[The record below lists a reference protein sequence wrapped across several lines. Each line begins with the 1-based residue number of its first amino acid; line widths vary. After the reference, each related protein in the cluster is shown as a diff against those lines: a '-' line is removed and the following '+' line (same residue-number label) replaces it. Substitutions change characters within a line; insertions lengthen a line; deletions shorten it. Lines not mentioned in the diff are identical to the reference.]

1 MEYSKRKDVPVEY
14 TWDLTDY
21 FKDFKQWEKEYKI
34 QKKQIGNITKYNGKL
49 LESAET
55 LYDALEE
62 YYKLDTKLTKL
73 YVYAYLKEQEDLQDK
88 LNASYFSKI
97 YNLYCEFLVLSSFIV
112 PEILAAKN
120 EKVQKLLKNKKLQKY
135 KFIIQDILRK
145 QEHGLSKNEEL
156 LVTKLNSP
164 MDAFEKVSSI
174 LSESLLDYG
183 SLDVDGEK
191 TTITT
196 NNFRTIMTNKNRKT
210 RKECY
215 NLFASKLKEYNMVF
229 SELLL
234 ANMKNVSNNASIKK
248 FNSTL
253 EMQLFSS
260 NIPKEVVTTLYNV
273 VHKRLD
279 AYGKYF
285 DLLKANIGLEELE
298 YYDLQTEFLP
308 ETISFSVEDAQLLIT
323 KATQIYDQE
332 FSNIIQKA
340 FTDRWCDYAAYKG
353 KCSGAFAISSY
364 PDAPKVLTNFQG
376 KFSDVSAIAHELG
389 HAVNFYLSE
398 ANNGAHD
405 YQNDIFTAEVA
416 SLTNEIILSYYI
428 IENGNNKNLK
438 LTAIYNLIDIIQN
451 NLFDACLEGELE
463 NKIYKLLDTG
473 KDVSGEALGDCIY
486 DLRALYYQRKVK
498 LDDNIKYMWAKRK
511 HYYMPFYLFE
521 YATGVSA
528 AIMIATRIIDGDME
542 MKKNYIK
549 FLKRGSSDYPINL
562 LKELGVDMTKSK
574 VYNNAIDFFEYL
586 IDKFNKVS
594 EE

>member
-14 TWDLTDY
+14 TWDLSDY
-21 FKDFKQWEKEYKI
+21 FKDFKQWDKEYTSV
-34 QKKQIGNITKYNGKL
+34 KKQISNITKYNGNL
-49 LESAET
+49 LSSAKN

-62 YYKLDTKLTKL
+62 YYKLDTRLTKL
-73 YVYAYLKEQEDLQDK
+73 YVYAYLKQQEDLANQI
-88 LNASYFSKI
+88 NASYFSKI
-97 YNLYCEFLVLSSFIV
+97 YNLYYEFMVLSSFIV
-112 PEILAAKN
+112 PEILETKK
-120 EKVQKLLKNKKLQKY
+120 EKVLKLLKDEKLDKY
-135 KFIIQDILRK
+135 QFIIQNILRNK
-145 QEHGLSKNEEL
+145 EHSLSKSEEL
-156 LVTKLNSP
+156 LITKLTSP
-164 MDAFEKVSSI
+164 MDAFDKVSSI
-174 LSESLLDYG
+174 LSDSLLDYG
-183 SLDVDGEK
+183 ALDVDGEIVS
-191 TTITT
+191 ITP
-196 NNFRTIMTNKNRKT
+196 NNYRSIMTNKNRKT

-215 NLFASKLKEYNMVF
+215 NLFTNKLKEYNMVF
-229 SELLL
+229 AELLL

-260 NIPKEVVTTLYNV
+260 NIPKEVVTTLYNT
-273 VHKRLD
+273 VHKRLT

-298 YYDLQTEFLP
+298 YFDLQTEFLP
-308 ETISFSVEDAQLLIT
+308 ETISFSVEDAQMLIS
-323 KATQIYDQE
+323 KSSEIYDKE
-332 FSNIIQKA
+332 FSNIIKKA
-340 FTDRWCDYAAYKG
+340 FDDRWCDYAAYKG
-353 KCSGAFAISSY
+353 KRSGAFAISSY
-364 PDAPKVLTNFQG
+364 PNAPKVLTNFQG
-376 KFSDVSAIAHELG
+376 RFSDVSAIAHELG

-398 ANNGAHD
+398 EKNGAHN

-428 IENGNNKNLK
+428 MENGNNKNLK

-451 NLFDACLEGELE
+451 NLFGACLEGELE
-463 NKIYKLLDTG
+463 NKIYKMFDTG
-473 KDVSGEALGDCIY
+473 KDVSASDLCDCTY
-486 DLRALYYQRKVK
+486 DLRKMYYQDKVK

-528 AIMIATRIIDGDME
+528 AIMIATKIIDGDKN
-542 MKKNYIK
+542 MKKNYMK

-562 LKELGVDMTKSK
+562 LKDLGIDMTKAK